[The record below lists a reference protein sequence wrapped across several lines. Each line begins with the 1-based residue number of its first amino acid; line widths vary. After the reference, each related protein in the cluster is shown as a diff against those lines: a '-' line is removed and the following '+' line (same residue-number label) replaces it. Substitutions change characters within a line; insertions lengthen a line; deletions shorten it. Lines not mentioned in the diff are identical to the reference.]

1 MASLFYLYASH
12 QEVLRA
18 EEEGRPPSNL
28 SSFWSNPTGKG
39 RSGSWRGGND
49 GYDGNGNGGIGR
61 RGGGS
66 SGGGG
71 WRGGNREY
79 SQDDRYASAGNARG
93 SQSRESQRDGFEG
106 SGKGRGR
113 RRGRGGGGGRGGK
126 SRSGGSG
133 RGGFSAPYSTTPADG
148 WSDLGKATSS
158 QSNNGVNKGN
168 SEWGTAGEDGGSYG
182 GWGKP
187 EPELEP
193 AAGGGNDASKGW
205 GEPEPPATVAE
216 TGGSG
221 SSFQSNGN
229 SSGWNLRQQSGWEGR
244 GASGGF
250 DGDGGGRGM
259 ASRGKGRGSAPAG
272 RDGKRGTR
280 DRGSE
285 GGTWGRQN
293 SATSSSISAPAEA
306 TVGGSGW
313 GEPDISG
320 TVGEDDGGW
329 GSKPEPGTASAS
341 TSTMRSNPERAAPPL
356 PSPHRSSSPPLTAN
370 AKQWTGAGVDD
381 ALTSTMAS
389 ATTNTPSVANAG
401 EDMVQNSAVETV
413 GMAAATGAVSGG
425 NGGAGTMPLLVPS
438 FFPSVGA
445 TPLGAPGLVEGATNT
460 GIDPLIHL
468 PQEQLAALI
477 HAQQQQLVVQVS
489 VRPAVKALG

>member
-1 MASLFYLYASH
+1 MEGVVLLWWRVYLCASH

-18 EEEGRPPSNL
+18 EEEGRPLSNV

-39 RSGSWRGGND
+39 RSGAWKGGSD
-49 GYDGNGNGGIGR
+49 GYNDNSNGGIRR

-66 SGGGG
+66 YSGGG
-71 WRGGNREY
+71 WRGGDRDY
-79 SQDDRYASAGNARG
+79 SHDDHYASAGNA
-93 SQSRESQRDGFEG
+93 QRDGFEG

-113 RRGRGGGGGRGGK
+113 RRGRGGKGGR
-126 SRSGGSG
+126 SRSGG
-133 RGGFSAPYSTTPADG
+133 RGGFSAPYSTTPANE
-148 WSDLGKATSS
+148 WPDLGGATTS
-158 QSNNGVNKGN
+158 QSNNGVNNGN
-168 SEWGTAGEDGGSYG
+168 S

-187 EPELEP
+187 EPEVEP
-193 AAGGGNDASKGW
+193 AAGGGNDVSKGW
-205 GEPEPPATVAE
+205 GEPDPPATMAE

-229 SSGWNLRQQSGWEGR
+229 SSGWGQRQQSGRGGP
-244 GASGGF
+244 GASEGI
-250 DGDGGGRGM
+250 DGERGGGGGM
-259 ASRGKGRGSAPAG
+259 GSRRKGRGSAPAG
-272 RDGKRGTR
+272 RNGKRGTG
-280 DRGSE
+280 DRGGD

-293 SATSSSISAPAEA
+293 SATSSTSAPADG
-306 TVGGSGW
+306 TLGGSGW

-329 GSKPEPGTASAS
+329 GSKPESGKAAASA
-341 TSTMRSNPERAAPPL
+341 TSTVRSNQERPAPPAS
-356 PSPHRSSSPPLTAN
+356 SPRRSSSSPLTAN

-381 ALTSTMAS
+381 TLTSAS
-389 ATTNTPSVANAG
+389 TSTPAAANAG
-401 EDMVQNSAVETV
+401 EDMMQNSAVEAV
-413 GMAAATGAVSGG
+413 GMAAATGAVD
-425 NGGAGTMPLLVPS
+425 GGAGTMPLLVPS

-489 VRPAVKALG
+489 VRAAIEALG